1 MGDKFLGF
9 RRENGTVGVRNLIAI
24 IPSVFCSAKVAQR
37 ISESVPGTVHFS
49 HPVGCSQVGEDLEI
63 TAKTLI
69 GIGRNPNFAG
79 VVVVGLGCERF
90 TPRELFDGIAPTG
103 KMLEMVVIQDEGDSI
118 KAIEAGTRFA
128 RKMQQA
134 ASQQQRVE
142 VDVSELMIGLNC
154 GGSDTTS
161 GLVANP
167 ALGIASD
174 KLVAQGGSSILTEL
188 TELLGTEHILAR
200 RAVNE
205 QVAADILRVIGN
217 MEERLKQQ
225 TRHSSN
231 AKRKNLIS
239 TGNYDGGLSSV
250 VEKSLGGM
258 KKSGNAQFVEVFAYG
273 DAPTKRGLLLL
284 DGPGHDGEVDHR
296 AGGGGR
302 ADRLLPDRQRHTL
315 GIPRRAGDQDYRQSA
330 HLPADEREHRHQ
342 RRHGHHRRKVAARSG
357 RGNLPGDSGRCQR
370 QTVKGRSARPRRTVL
385 HHAHAVRGIEVHIC

>member
-1 MGDKFLGF
+1 MGDKFMGY
-9 RRENGTVGVRNLIAI
+9 RRENGSFGVRNLIAI

-37 ISESVPGTVHFS
+37 IAQQVPGTIHFS

-90 TPRELFDGIAPTG
+90 MPQELAEGIAPTG
-103 KMLEMVVIQDEGDSI
+103 KMLETVVIQDEGDSI
-118 KAIEAGTRFA
+118 KATDTGVRYA
-128 RKMQQA
+128 RKMMQA
-134 ASQQQRVE
+134 ASLERRQE
-142 VDVSELMIGLNC
+142 ADVSELMIGLNC

-161 GLVANP
+161 GLIANP

-200 RAVNE
+200 RAINE
-205 QVAADILRVIGN
+205 QVANDILRVISE
-217 MEERLKQQ
+217 MEKRLKRQ
-225 TRHSSN
+225 TSNSSN
-231 AKRKNLIS
+231 AKRKHLIS

-258 KKSGNAQFVEVFAYG
+258 KKSGNAQFVEVFKYG

-284 DGPGHDGEVDHR
+284 DGPGHDGEVTTGQAA
-296 AGGGGR
+296 AG
-302 ADRLLPDRQRHTL
+302 AQIVCFPT
-315 GIPRRAGDQDYRQSA
+315 
-330 HLPADEREHRHQ
+330 
-342 RRHGHHRRKVAARSG
+342 G
-357 RGNLPGDSGRCQR
+357 RGTPSGFPGVPVIKITGNPRTYERMMENIDINAGAVITGEKTLQQVGEEIYREILAIASGKLC
-370 QTVKGRSARPRRTVL
+370 KAEVL
-385 HHAHAVRGIEVHIC
+385 GHDEQFCITRMP